1 MLCFIKR
8 KSQGYDFRARNSEVG
23 VEPQQARAEA
33 SLLFIMVILYNK
45 FYLRH
50 GIGSWEGIRGR
61 EREGEKRRRGEKKNP
76 RKLEV
81 IKREAGV
88 QMRREKDTEV
98 PESGDLAE
106 KH

>member
-1 MLCFIKR
+1 MGER
-8 KSQGYDFRARNSEVG
+8 KNE
-23 VEPQQARAEA
+23 
-33 SLLFIMVILYNK
+33 
-45 FYLRH
+45 
-50 GIGSWEGIRGR
+50 
-61 EREGEKRRRGEKKNP
+61 EKKNP